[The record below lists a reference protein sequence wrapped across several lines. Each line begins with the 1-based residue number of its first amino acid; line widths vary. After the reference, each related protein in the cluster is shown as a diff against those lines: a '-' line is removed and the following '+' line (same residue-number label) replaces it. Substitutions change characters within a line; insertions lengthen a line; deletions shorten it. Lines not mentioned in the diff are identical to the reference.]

1 MSGNGRR
8 TCLVLGA
15 KGFVGSAVA
24 AEAGRRGWNVL
35 AVDREEYDAAKG
47 AACDLLINANGNSRK
62 YLAVQDP
69 MLEFDLSVRS
79 VERALHD
86 FRAGL
91 HVHLSTIDV
100 YPDASGAATTLEDA
114 PIDPARLS
122 PYGFHKW
129 LAEQLVV
136 HDAPRWMILR
146 MGGFVGPRLWKNS
159 IHDLLAG
166 VPLRVHPD
174 SEYQYLDTRE
184 LARIV
189 FDLAEAGA
197 AGERINACGDGT
209 VSLREVASWIPG
221 CDVSALPAG
230 LPRERYEAS
239 VERLCARRAV
249 PATRQAVRAF
259 LEECARNGG
268 VPR

>member
-1 MSGNGRR
+1 MSGNRRR
-8 TCLVLGA
+8 TCVVLGA

-24 AEAGRRGWNVL
+24 AEAARRGWDVL

-86 FRAGL
+86 FRAGM

-100 YPDASGAATTLEDA
+100 YPDASGPATTREDA
-114 PIDPARLS
+114 PIEPARLS

-129 LAEQLVV
+129 LAEQLVA
-136 HDAPRWMILR
+136 HDAPRWLILR

-174 SEYQYLDTRE
+174 SEYQYLHTRD

-189 FDLAEAGA
+189 FDLVEAGVEKEIFNVA
-197 AGERINACGDGT
+197 GDG
-209 VSLREVASWIPG
+209 VISPRAVAAMIPG
-221 CDVSALPAG
+221 CDLSGLPPG
-230 LPRERYEAS
+230 LPRERYEINVDKIRARAALPRT
-239 VERLCARRAV
+239 VE
-249 PATRQAVRAF
+249 TVREFVQNVLSGKEAI
-259 LEECARNGG
+259 R
-268 VPR
+268 